1 MASSSGGF
9 GGRIG
14 YSQSGG
20 GYLMIV
26 SSITRAQL
34 KVYTPGSGSAT
45 GSFSNATS
53 GDVPDTS
60 LFEVGHLLKD
70 MGRTIVSS
78 GRTFRKIQAVVGM
91 ASDAS
96 PTYGVAGQPPN
107 YTSFYLETGRE
118 GAAATAGNLALVVRY
133 L

>member
-1 MASSSGGF
+1 
-9 GGRIG
+9 
-14 YSQSGG
+14 
-20 GYLMIV
+20 MIV

-34 KVYTPGSGSAT
+34 NVYTPASGSAV
-45 GSFSNATS
+45 GSFSHATS

-78 GRTFRKIQAVVGM
+78 SRTFRKIQAVVGM

-96 PTYGVAGQPPN
+96 PTYGVGGQAPN

>member
-1 MASSSGGF
+1 
-9 GGRIG
+9 
-14 YSQSGG
+14 
-20 GYLMIV
+20 MIV

-34 KVYTPGSGSAT
+34 KVYTPGSGSST
-45 GSFSNATS
+45 GSFSHATS

-60 LFEVGHLLKD
+60 FFEVGHLLKD